1 MRRALLVGIDGY
13 PDAPLTTCSND
24 AKRLGEVLAR
34 NADQSTNWMTTVKL
48 ARQPDVTSILRLDL
62 LGLLDDLFDARGED
76 VLFYFSGHAL
86 NTPWGPELSTQEGTQ
101 PGLGVPFSNL
111 MAMVNT
117 SKADSLTLILD
128 CCFAGDLATALPGA
142 PLGLGLYETATL
154 RENVAILAAAA
165 DDQEVTAAQRYSTFT
180 SLLLDG
186 LLGGAS
192 DQRGRVTALSLYSHA
207 WSAMI
212 DGSAKPQLKANCA
225 ELPVLR
231 TSDPWA
237 RLASFHKL
245 IELFPTEDA
254 KIVIEQSWLNPS
266 VGDQPEALI
275 VLTELNAARLVEF
288 GSPHSIEW
296 AARHQIPIR
305 LNRPGRYYWRLVSRG
320 LL

>member
-13 PDAPLTTCSND
+13 PDAPLTACCND
-24 AKRLGEVLAR
+24 ARRLGEVLAR
-34 NADQSTNWMTTVKL
+34 NADHSINWFTTVKL
-48 ARQPDVTSILRLDL
+48 ARQPDVTNILRVDL

-101 PGLGVPFSNL
+101 PGMGVPFSNL
-111 MAMVNT
+111 MAMVHT
-117 SKADSLTLILD
+117 SKADSVTIILD

-142 PLGLGLYETATL
+142 PLGLGQHETATL

-165 DDQEVTAAQRYSTFT
+165 DDQEAAVSHQYSAFT

-207 WSAMI
+207 WYAMI

-245 IELFPTEDA
+245 TELFPTEDA
-254 KIVIEQSWLNPS
+254 RIVLEHSSLDTS
-266 VGDQPEALI
+266 MGDPPEELI
-275 VLTELNAARLVEF
+275 VLTELNAASLVES
-288 GSPHSIEW
+288 GSAHSIES
-296 AARHQIPIR
+296 AVRHQISIG